1 MNCSKCGFQID
12 DGANFCP
19 KCGSKDMQ
27 NNLLHNEKAS
37 TSDAETTSNEIVK
50 RENKSRSSLLIGI
63 VLIIIVFSVGYGSYH
78 FSVLKYTTASPEKSS
93 KTPLKSND
101 NDTTKDNASLSK
113 NEDNPVSTDKTDI
126 NKISSPE
133 YYFFPKSESEKL
145 LDSDVSELSIENL
158 ALARNEIFAR
168 HGYVFKSD
176 PFESYFNNKS
186 WYKPDPSFKGLG
198 EEFSAIESYNVQLIS
213 NHENK

>member
-19 KCGSKDMQ
+19 KCGSTDMQ
-27 NNLLHNEKAS
+27 NNLLHHEKAS
-37 TSDAETTSNEIVK
+37 IPDTKTTSKEIDERK
-50 RENKSRSSLLIGI
+50 NKSGSSLLIGI
-63 VLIIIVFSVGYGSYH
+63 LLIIIVFSVGYGSYH
-78 FSVLKYTTASPEKSS
+78 FSVLKYTTPSPEKSG
-93 KTPLKSND
+93 KTPLISND
-101 NDTTKDNASLSK
+101 ATKDNASLSK
-113 NEDNPVSTDKTDI
+113 NEDNPVSTDNTDI
-126 NKISSPE
+126 NKMNSPE
-133 YYFFPKSESEKL
+133 YYFFRESEIEKL
-145 LDSDVSELSIENL
+145 LESDISGLSIENL

-198 EEFSAIESYNVQLIS
+198 EEFSAIESYNIQLIL
-213 NHENK
+213 NYENK